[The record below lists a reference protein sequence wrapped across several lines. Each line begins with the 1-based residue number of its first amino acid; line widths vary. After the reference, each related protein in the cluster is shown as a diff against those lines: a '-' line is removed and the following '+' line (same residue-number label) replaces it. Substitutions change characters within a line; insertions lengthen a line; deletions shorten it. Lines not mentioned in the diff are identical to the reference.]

1 MVTASHVEISFKDEY
16 LSRSDM
22 WRLALNELS
31 NKTVYKGQKIVFI
44 GTIKANVTSVYV
56 AGKKIRSAF
65 FSTNTKPV
73 FRSESARFVL
83 FIQMSREM
91 WDFDSEGSGEIMFTK
106 VVNGFL
112 PALFK
117 RWVAL
122 KARHLVSIVLFT
134 RVEYDTGITSELVVG
149 ASDST
154 YHTGV
159 QVDGARKP
167 YKDFYRVVVSEMASG
182 EWTTILNQLK
192 REFRYFRH
200 DISMHR
206 LNTMLKRAKAVPTES
221 GKIEDEIAEEE
232 KVERGMGSVPGTRI
246 EAEPTLAIHGNL
258 LEAIN
263 LASTQYS
270 HDYIDRDLVRTGI
283 SIVVITPG
291 AGLFEVDYDILRI
304 TTETLVSNGIGI
316 DLVCL
321 PKIPLHS
328 VPLFRY
334 RNPQYLNHQDGLR
347 TNDLGSLSNTPQQG
361 GALFG
366 SFSSL
371 HESLSPSKASSNFRN
386 QRTGILTPRKPPDQW
401 SFAIPH
407 WLDVS
412 FWTGASQDL
421 LSRPGAKLQK
431 YQHLQHDIVQNSKDF
446 AVRCKM
452 YELEMSSISNDGMV
466 EISVA
471 PLPHDLRPQHA
482 NQGPQSLLST
492 DLTVIQ
498 GLKRHASLSEPVL
511 GPTRSII
518 DKKSTGVDK
527 EFFEGLDSYDEKAAL
542 LPESEDKIYSKGD
555 SRKHVRIGDESSVRQ
570 ILADDNKVFGT
581 SFKVEKEAHNG
592 LSLAGAALS
601 ARKRQEL
608 RIDEERPSSR
618 KDSMSSALPSVST
631 LSSMRP
637 AKISRKISLGNRGFG
652 IAAPK
657 AAVAELQT
665 ENANAARASNS
676 VIMPTLSSSMMAS
689 RLLSPHQDKTQ
700 ERPTSSQGSLRSS
713 THTNQSSGSDGEN
726 ALPSRPIAIKHPSQ
740 SPDVQ
745 TQYGGRSMLGSLY
758 EGADANGNAGELP
771 TQAKLKSSD
780 SLKASKSKLLSESV
794 TTLPT
799 TLSPTTAL
807 SPWLTVLN
815 PSNPTA
821 GDDIASQYKRWQHVF
836 PRPLRTKAMKWKS
849 LCSPASVP
857 LTTEYFPT
865 RNQLNIEYQQKPY
878 TVSPDAEEELNEE
891 PKTREEFIRELICLR
906 LSHGFQIVVGPAVAE
921 AFGQKS
927 LKIGNPFDRDCV
939 AEDGCSVF
947 LSMGNTIHQLSC
959 VNGTEVEVNMFI
971 RKVAPSNENTL
982 SDVIRKYRPAISTT
996 LDSDYYSRELLL
1008 GMPKDEYNWN
1018 YVDSYIASQNEEMT
1032 ESLRFWR
1039 ARFVLIPVHVQQP
1052 NLNHR
1057 RRGEDNEEETRLE
1070 GIKALTQM
1078 WQRHRYVPP
1087 SERQYHSVASRK
1099 RKDPN
1104 PLDIVY
1110 QTQDPSIVVNAELET
1125 LTLADAGEVPVRRG
1139 QLLSDSEPFR
1149 KANLNIPAL
1158 VEAIQA
1164 PVEKGGVQMQNR
1176 RWHFRLHYNCFIG
1189 SDMTTWLLENFE
1201 DIETREEAEELG
1213 NMLMVKDEERKTRDK
1228 EQTKDNVN
1236 EKEKEKD
1243 TGIFVHVEKRHPF
1256 RDGQYFYQV
1265 VGEFAKPRPETRGG
1279 WAPFASRRRDTSVP
1293 STPMTETIMKDS
1305 PKLERTR
1312 SSSGNDERSSNS
1324 GTTTPTISGT
1334 RKPKVAL
1341 SKVMKYDVD
1350 SRKRSYRPEI
1360 INLHYDRL
1368 HNPDNCYHIR
1378 IDWMNVT
1385 AKLIEDAVQS
1395 WATTADRYGLRLI
1408 EVPIG
1413 ESCTITERHP
1423 FRSPYFIELAASPPA
1438 QQPLTYFD
1446 ATSLAPQVS
1455 TSRHYY
1461 QKAILK
1467 KFHFVLDVEAAHNFP
1482 INVEVTYS
1490 WGRPDYK
1497 HSQYIHRSGVLLIQ
1511 ITDEGKFL
1519 LVANKL
1525 YNNRAA
1531 ASREQEKFVKTDW
1544 IGDRPLRVSTGVNH
1558 PYILITPNASPM
1570 LRPTMSS
1577 PHIRATPD
1585 VLPPIAMTNSK
1596 LATITTPESIK
1607 NELEAFC
1614 HDASLLENFYKEVL
1628 EKATAPAAT
1637 PPTFQRAAAI
1647 QGTLEQMGN
1656 IPALGLPPGV
1666 LSRESSPSPM
1676 RLPNVPPGPR
1686 RHASVVPTSASDA
1699 GSGTSHDSPRG
1710 AMSDG

>member
-1 MVTASHVEISFKDEY
+1 MVTASHVELSFKDEY
-16 LSRSDM
+16 LTRSDM

-44 GTIKANVTSVYV
+44 GTIKAQVTSVYV
-56 AGKKIRSAF
+56 AGKEVRSAF

-134 RVEYDTGITSELVVG
+134 RVEYDTGMTSELVAG

-192 REFRYFRH
+192 REFRNFRH

-206 LNTMLKRAKAVPTES
+206 LNTMLKRSKAVPPES
-221 GKIEDEIAEEE
+221 GKIEDETAEEE

-291 AGLFEVDYDILRI
+291 AGLFEVDYETLRI

-334 RNPQYLNHQDGLR
+334 RNPQYLDHQDGLR
-347 TNDLGSLSNTPQQG
+347 VNDLSSLSNTPQQG

-366 SFSSL
+366 SYSSV
-371 HESLSPSKASSNFRN
+371 HESLSPSKTLGSFKNRRS
-386 QRTGILTPRKPPDQW
+386 GILTPRKPPDQW

-421 LSRPGAKLQK
+421 FQRPSTKHRK
-431 YQHLQHDIVQNSKDF
+431 NQHLQPDIVQKSKDF

-452 YELEMSSISNDGMV
+452 YELEMSSISNDEMV

-471 PLPHDLRPQHA
+471 PLPHELRPQQA
-482 NQGPQSLLST
+482 NQGPQRLLPT

-511 GPTRSII
+511 GPSRSII
-518 DKKSTGVDK
+518 DKKSTGDEK
-527 EFFEGLDSYDEKAAL
+527 FFESLDSYDDKASL
-542 LPESEDKIYSKGD
+542 LPESEDKSHSKTD
-555 SRKHVRIGDESSVRQ
+555 PRKHVRIGDESSVRH
-570 ILADDNKVFGT
+570 ILADDSKVFGT
-581 SFKVEKEAHNG
+581 SFKEEKEAHNG
-592 LSLAGAALS
+592 LSLAGAAVS
-601 ARKRQEL
+601 ARKKQEP

-618 KDSMSSALPSVST
+618 KDSMSSALSNMST
-631 LSSMRP
+631 LLSMRP

-689 RLLSPHQDKTQ
+689 RLLSPPHQDKTR
-700 ERPTSSQGSLRSS
+700 ERPASSQSSLRSS
-713 THTNQSSGSDGEN
+713 SHTNQSSGSEGEKV
-726 ALPSRPIAIKHPSQ
+726 LPSRPITIKHSSQ

-745 TQYGGRSMLGSLY
+745 SQYGGRSMLGSLY
-758 EGADANGNAGELP
+758 EGADANVSAGELS
-771 TQAKLKSSD
+771 TLAKLKSSD

-794 TTLPT
+794 TTLHT

-821 GDDIASQYKRWQHVF
+821 GDNIASQYKRWQHVF
-836 PRPLRTKAMKWKS
+836 PRPLQTKAMKWKS

-865 RNQLNIEYQQKPY
+865 RNQLNLEYLQKPY
-878 TVSPDAEEELNEE
+878 TISLDAEEELNEE
-891 PKTREEFIRELICLR
+891 PKTREEFIRELIGLR
-906 LSHGFQIVVGPAVAE
+906 LCHGFQIVIGPAVAE

-927 LKIGNPFDRDCV
+927 MKIGNPFDRDCV
-939 AEDGCSVF
+939 VEDGCSIF
-947 LSMGNTIHQLSC
+947 LSIGNTIHQLSC
-959 VNGTEVEVNMFI
+959 VNSTEVEVNMFI
-971 RKVAPSNENTL
+971 RKVAPTNGNTL
-982 SDVIRKYRPAISTT
+982 SDVIRKYRPAIRTT
-996 LDSDYYSRELLL
+996 LDTDYDSKELLL
-1008 GMPKDEYNWN
+1008 GIPRDEYNWN
-1018 YVDSYIASQNEEMT
+1018 YVDSYIAGQDEEMT
-1032 ESLRFWR
+1032 EGLRFWR
-1039 ARFVLIPVHVQQP
+1039 ARFVLIPVQQP

-1070 GIKALTQM
+1070 GIRALTQM

-1087 SERQYHSVASRK
+1087 SERQYYNVASRK

-1110 QTQDPSIVVNAELET
+1110 QTQDPSDVINAELET
-1125 LTLADAGEVPVRRG
+1125 LTSTDTGEVPVRRG

-1149 KANLNIPAL
+1149 KASLNIPAL

-1164 PVEKGGVQMQNR
+1164 PVEKGGVRMQNR

-1213 NMLMVKDEERKTRDK
+1213 NMLMAKDDERRARDK
-1228 EQTKDNVN
+1228 EQTKDNVS
-1236 EKEKEKD
+1236 EKDKEKD
-1243 TGIFVHVEKRHPF
+1243 NGVFVHVEKRHPF

-1265 VGEFAKPRPETRGG
+1265 ISEFAKPRPETRGG
-1279 WAPFASRRRDTSVP
+1279 WGPFTSRRRDTSVP

-1305 PKLERTR
+1305 PKPERTR
-1312 SSSGNDERSSNS
+1312 SSSGNDEKSSNS

-1350 SRKRSYRPEI
+1350 LRKRSYRPEL

-1395 WATTADRYGLRLI
+1395 WATTAERFGLRLV

-1413 ESCTITERHP
+1413 EACTIPERYP
-1423 FRSPYFIELAASPPA
+1423 FRSPYMVKLAAPPPS

-1467 KFHFVLDVEAAHNFP
+1467 KFHFVLDVEAAQNFP
-1482 INVEVTYS
+1482 ANVEVTYS

-1497 HSQYIHRSGVLLIQ
+1497 YSQYIHRSGVLLVQ
-1511 ITDEGKFL
+1511 ITDEGSFL
-1519 LVANKL
+1519 LLANKL
-1525 YNNRAA
+1525 YNNRIAI
-1531 ASREQEKFVKTDW
+1531 SREQEKFVKTDW
-1544 IGDRPLRVSTGVNH
+1544 IVDRPLRASTGVNH
-1558 PYILITPNASPM
+1558 PHSLITPNASPM

-1577 PHIRATPD
+1577 PLIRATPD
-1585 VLPPIAMTNSK
+1585 VLPSGTIANSK
-1596 LATITTPESIK
+1596 LANITTPESIK
-1607 NELEAFC
+1607 WELEDFC
-1614 HDASLLENFYKEVL
+1614 NDASLLEDFYKEVL
-1628 EKATAPAAT
+1628 EKATLLAAT
-1637 PPTFQRAAAI
+1637 PPTFLRAVTN
-1647 QGTLEQMGN
+1647 QGALEQMGN

-1676 RLPNVPPGPR
+1676 RLATMPSGPR
-1686 RHASVVPTSASDA
+1686 RHVSAAPMSDT

-1710 AMSDG
+1710 TMSDG

>member
-1 MVTASHVEISFKDEY
+1 MVTASHVELSFKDEY
-16 LSRSDM
+16 LTRSDM
-22 WRLALNELS
+22 WRLAMNEMS
-31 NKTVYKGQKIVFI
+31 NKTVYRGQKIVFI
-44 GTIKANVTSVYV
+44 GTIKAQVTSVYV
-56 AGKKIRSAF
+56 AGKKVRSAF

-117 RWVAL
+117 RWAAL

-134 RVEYDTGITSELVVG
+134 RVEYDTGMTSELVTG
-149 ASDST
+149 ACDST
-154 YHTGV
+154 YHTGI
-159 QVDGARKP
+159 QTDGPRKP

-182 EWTTILNQLK
+182 EWTTILYQLK

-206 LNTMLKRAKAVPTES
+206 LNTVLKRVNTVPPEI
-221 GKIEDEIAEEE
+221 GKPEDEEPEDE
-232 KVERGMGSVPGTRI
+232 KVEKGMGSVPGTRI

-270 HDYIDRDLVRTGI
+270 HDYIDRDLIRTGI

-291 AGLFEVDYDILRI
+291 AGLFEVDYETLRI

-334 RNPQYLNHQDGLR
+334 RNPQYLEHQDGLR
-347 TNDLGSLSNTPQQG
+347 VKDLGSLSNTPQQG

-366 SFSSL
+366 SYSSF
-371 HESLSPSKASSNFRN
+371 HESLSPSKASGNFRN
-386 QRTGILTPRKPPDQW
+386 QRTGILTPKKPPNQW

-412 FWTGASQDL
+412 FWTGASQDHF
-421 LSRPGAKLQK
+421 SQPGAKLKSNQSLQADVVQK
-431 YQHLQHDIVQNSKDF
+431 PKDF

-452 YELEMSSISNDGMV
+452 YELEMSSISNDAMV

-471 PLPHDLRPQHA
+471 PLPHDLRPQQP
-482 NQGPQSLLST
+482 NQGPQRLLST
-492 DLTVIQ
+492 DLTVIP
-498 GLKRHASLSEPVL
+498 GSKRHSGLSEPVL
-511 GPTRSII
+511 GPTRSVI
-518 DKKSTGVDK
+518 DKKSTRVDK
-527 EFFEGLDSYDEKAAL
+527 EFFEALDLYDEKAAL
-542 LPESEDKIYSKGD
+542 LTEGEDKSQSKGD
-555 SRKHVRIGDESSVRQ
+555 SRKHGRIGDENYVRH
-570 ILADDNKVFGT
+570 ILADDNKSFRT
-581 SFKVEKEAHNG
+581 SFKEEKEVHNG
-592 LSLAGAALS
+592 LSLAGAAIS
-601 ARKRQEL
+601 ARKMLEP
-608 RIDEERPSSR
+608 RIDEERPISQKGSV
-618 KDSMSSALPSVST
+618 SSALSSAST
-631 LSSMRP
+631 LVSMRP
-637 AKISRKISLGNRGFG
+637 AKISRQISLGNRGFG

-676 VIMPTLSSSMMAS
+676 AIMPTLSSSMMAS
-689 RLLSPHQDKTQ
+689 RLLSPPHQDKTP
-700 ERPTSSQGSLRSS
+700 ERPTSSRSSLRTSNNTSQGS
-713 THTNQSSGSDGEN
+713 GSEGEK
-726 ALPSRPIAIKHPSQ
+726 ALPSRPIAIKNPSMSLEVQ
-740 SPDVQ
+740 SQ
-745 TQYGGRSMLGSLY
+745 FGGRSMLGSHY
-758 EGADANGNAGELP
+758 ESTGVNGNAGELP
-771 TQAKLKSSD
+771 TLAKLKSSD
-780 SLKASKSKLLSESV
+780 SLKASKSKLISESV

-799 TLSPTTAL
+799 TLSPTTTL

-821 GDDIASQYKRWQHVF
+821 GYNIASQYKRWQHVS
-836 PRPLRTKAMKWKS
+836 PRPLLTKAMKWKS

-865 RNQLNIEYQQKPY
+865 KQQLNTEYEQKPY
-878 TVSPDAEEELNEE
+878 TISPDIEEELNEE
-891 PKTREEFIRELICLR
+891 PKTREDFMRELISLR

-927 LKIGNPFDRDCV
+927 SKIGNPFDRDCV
-939 AEDGCSVF
+939 TEDGCSVF
-947 LSMGNTIHQLSC
+947 LSLGNTIHQLSC
-959 VNGTEVEVNMFI
+959 VNGTEVEVNVFI
-971 RKVAPSNENTL
+971 RKVAPTSDYSF

-996 LDSDYYSRELLL
+996 LDSDYDSRELLL

-1018 YVDSYIASQNEEMT
+1018 YVDSYIAGQNEEMT
-1032 ESLRFWR
+1032 EGLRFWR
-1039 ARFVLIPVHVQQP
+1039 ARFVLIPVQQP
-1052 NLNHR
+1052 SVNHR

-1078 WQRHRYVPP
+1078 WQRHRHLPP
-1087 SERQYHSVASRK
+1087 SERQYHSLASRK

-1104 PLDIVY
+1104 PLNIIY
-1110 QTQDPSIVVNAELET
+1110 QTQDPSVVVNAELET
-1125 LTLADAGEVPVRRG
+1125 LTSADAGEMPVQRS
-1139 QLLSDSEPFR
+1139 QLLSDTEPFR

-1158 VEAIQA
+1158 LEAIQA
-1164 PVEKGGVQMQNR
+1164 PVEKGGVRMQNR

-1189 SDMTTWLLENFE
+1189 SDMTTWLFENFE

-1213 NMLMVKDEERKTRDK
+1213 NMLMAKDEERKARDK
-1228 EQTKDNVN
+1228 EQSKDTMN

-1256 RDGQYFYQV
+1256 RDGNYFYQV

-1279 WAPFASRRRDTSVP
+1279 WPFASRRRDTSVP
-1293 STPMTETIMKDS
+1293 STPMTETIVKDS
-1305 PKLERTR
+1305 PKPERTR
-1312 SSSGNDERSSNS
+1312 SSSGNDESNS
-1324 GTTTPTISGT
+1324 GTTTPTVSGT
-1334 RKPKVAL
+1334 RMPKVAL

-1350 SRKRSYRPEI
+1350 PRKRSYRPEL

-1385 AKLIEDAVQS
+1385 AKLIEDAVQA
-1395 WATTADRYGLRLI
+1395 WATAAERYGLRLI

-1413 ESCTITERHP
+1413 EACTITESHP
-1423 FRSPYFIELAASPPA
+1423 FRSPYFVKLAAPPPT

-1455 TSRHYY
+1455 TSCHYY

-1467 KFHFVLDVEAAHNFP
+1467 KLHFVLDIEAAQNFP
-1482 INVEVTYS
+1482 ANVEVTYS

-1497 HSQYIHRSGVLLIQ
+1497 YSQYIHRSGVLLVQ
-1511 ITDEGKFL
+1511 ITDEGNFL
-1519 LVANKL
+1519 LLANKL

-1531 ASREQEKFVKTDW
+1531 ALREQEKFVKSDL
-1544 IGDRPLRVSTGVNH
+1544 IVDRPLRISTGVNQ
-1558 PYILITPNASPM
+1558 PQSLITPNSSPM
-1570 LRPTMSS
+1570 LRPTVTS
-1577 PHIRATPD
+1577 PLMRATPD
-1585 VLPPIAMTNSK
+1585 VLPSIAMINSK
-1596 LATITTPESIK
+1596 LATIITPESIK
-1607 NELEAFC
+1607 DELEAFC
-1614 HDASLLENFYKEVL
+1614 HNPSMLEDFYKEVL
-1628 EKATAPAAT
+1628 EKATPPAAT
-1637 PPTFQRAAAI
+1637 PPTFLRAVGN
-1647 QGTLEQMGN
+1647 QGGLEQMGN

-1666 LSRESSPSPM
+1666 LSRETSPSPM
-1676 RLPNVPPGPR
+1676 RLANVMPSGPR
-1686 RHASVVPTSASDA
+1686 RHASMAPMSDA

-1710 AMSDG
+1710 VMSDG

>member
-1 MVTASHVEISFKDEY
+1 MVTASHVELSFKDEY
-16 LSRSDM
+16 LTRSDM

-44 GTIKANVTSVYV
+44 GTIKAQVTSVYV
-56 AGKKIRSAF
+56 AGQKVRSAF

-134 RVEYDTGITSELVVG
+134 KVEYDTGITSELVAG

-167 YKDFYRVVVSEMASG
+167 YKDFYRVVISEMASG

-206 LNTMLKRAKAVPTES
+206 LNTMLKRSTAVPPES
-221 GKIEDEIAEEE
+221 GEIEDETAGEE

-291 AGLFEVDYDILRI
+291 AGLFEVDYETLRV
-304 TTETLVSNGIGI
+304 TTEALVSNGIGI

-347 TNDLGSLSNTPQQG
+347 VNDLSSLSNTPQQG

-366 SFSSL
+366 SYSSL
-371 HESLSPSKASSNFRN
+371 HESLSPSKILGSFKNRRS
-386 QRTGILTPRKPPDQW
+386 GILTPRKPPDQW

-421 LSRPGAKLQK
+421 FQRPSTKHRK
-431 YQHLQHDIVQNSKDF
+431 NQHLQPDIVKKSKDF

-471 PLPHDLRPQHA
+471 PLPHELRPQQA
-482 NQGPQSLLST
+482 NQGPQGLLST

-511 GPTRSII
+511 GPTRSMI
-518 DKKSTGVDK
+518 DKKSTGDEK
-527 EFFEGLDSYDEKAAL
+527 EFFEGLDSYDDKAAL
-542 LPESEDKIYSKGD
+542 LPESEDKSHSKGD
-555 SRKHVRIGDESSVRQ
+555 PRKHVRIGDESSVRQ
-570 ILADDNKVFGT
+570 ILADDSKVFGT
-581 SFKVEKEAHNG
+581 SFKEEKEAHNG
-592 LSLAGAALS
+592 LSLAGAAVS
-601 ARKRQEL
+601 ARKKQEP

-618 KDSMSSALPSVST
+618 KDNMSSALSNVST
-631 LSSMRP
+631 LSPMRP

-689 RLLSPHQDKTQ
+689 RLLSPPHQDKTQ
-700 ERPTSSQGSLRSS
+700 ERPASSQSSLPSS
-713 THTNQSSGSDGEN
+713 SHTNQSSGSEGEKV
-726 ALPSRPIAIKHPSQ
+726 LPSRPIAIKHSSQ

-745 TQYGGRSMLGSLY
+745 SQYGGRSMLGSVY
-758 EGADANGNAGELP
+758 EGADANGNAGELS
-771 TQAKLKSSD
+771 TLAKLKSSD

-794 TTLPT
+794 TTLHT

-821 GDDIASQYKRWQHVF
+821 GDNIASQYKRWQHVF
-836 PRPLRTKAMKWKS
+836 PRPLQTNAMKWKS

-865 RNQLNIEYQQKPY
+865 RNQLNLEYQQKPY
-878 TVSPDAEEELNEE
+878 TISLDTEEELNEE
-891 PKTREEFIRELICLR
+891 PKTREEFIRELISLR
-906 LSHGFQIVVGPAVAE
+906 LCHGFQIVIGPAVAE

-927 LKIGNPFDRDCV
+927 MKIGNPFDRDCV
-939 AEDGCSVF
+939 VEDGCCVF

-971 RKVAPSNENTL
+971 RKVAPTNEITL
-982 SDVIRKYRPAISTT
+982 SDIIRKYRPAIRTT
-996 LDSDYYSRELLL
+996 VDTDYDSKELLL
-1008 GMPKDEYNWN
+1008 GIPKDEYNWN
-1018 YVDSYIASQNEEMT
+1018 YVDSYIAGQDGEMT
-1032 ESLRFWR
+1032 EGLRFWC
-1039 ARFVLIPVHVQQP
+1039 ARFVLIPVQQP

-1070 GIKALTQM
+1070 GIRALTQM

-1087 SERQYHSVASRK
+1087 SERQYHNITSRK

-1110 QTQDPSIVVNAELET
+1110 QTQNPSVIVNAELET
-1125 LTLADAGEVPVRRG
+1125 LASTDTGEVPVRRG

-1164 PVEKGGVQMQNR
+1164 PVEKGGVRMQNR

-1213 NMLMVKDEERKTRDK
+1213 NMLMAKDDERRARDK
-1228 EQTKDNVN
+1228 EQTKDNVS
-1236 EKEKEKD
+1236 EKDKEKD
-1243 TGIFVHVEKRHPF
+1243 NGIFVHVEKRHPF

-1265 VGEFAKPRPETRGG
+1265 IGDFAKPRPETRGG
-1279 WAPFASRRRDTSVP
+1279 WGPFASRRRDTSVP
-1293 STPMTETIMKDS
+1293 STPMTETVMKDS
-1305 PKLERTR
+1305 PKPERTR
-1312 SSSGNDERSSNS
+1312 SSSGNDEKSSNS

-1334 RKPKVAL
+1334 RKPKVVL

-1350 SRKRSYRPEI
+1350 LRKRSYRPEL

-1395 WATTADRYGLRLI
+1395 WATTAERFGLRLI

-1413 ESCTITERHP
+1413 EACTIPERYP
-1423 FRSPYFIELAASPPA
+1423 FRNPYIVTLAASPPS

-1446 ATSLAPQVS
+1446 ATSLTPQVS

-1467 KFHFVLDVEAAHNFP
+1467 KFHFVLDVEAAQNFP
-1482 INVEVTYS
+1482 VNVEVTYS

-1497 HSQYIHRSGVLLIQ
+1497 YSQYIHRSGVLLVQ
-1511 ITDEGKFL
+1511 ITDEGSFL
-1519 LVANKL
+1519 LMANKL
-1525 YNNRAA
+1525 YNNHTAV
-1531 ASREQEKFVKTDW
+1531 SRELERFVKTDW
-1544 IGDRPLRVSTGVNH
+1544 IVDRPLRVSTGVNH
-1558 PYILITPNASPM
+1558 PHSLITPNASPM

-1577 PHIRATPD
+1577 PIIRATPD
-1585 VLPPIAMTNSK
+1585 VLPSGAIANSK
-1596 LATITTPESIK
+1596 LANVTTPESIK
-1607 NELEAFC
+1607 GELEAFC
-1614 HDASLLENFYKEVL
+1614 SDASLLEDFYKEVL
-1628 EKATAPAAT
+1628 EKATLPAAT
-1637 PPTFQRAAAI
+1637 PPTFLRAVAN
-1647 QGTLEQMGN
+1647 QGALEQMGN

-1676 RLPNVPPGPR
+1676 RLATVPSGPR
-1686 RHASVVPTSASDA
+1686 KHASVAPMSDA
-1699 GSGTSHDSPRG
+1699 DSGTSHDSPKG

>member
-1 MVTASHVEISFKDEY
+1 MVTASHVELSFKDEY
-16 LSRSDM
+16 LARSDM
-22 WRLALNELS
+22 WRLTMAELS

-44 GTIKANVTSVYV
+44 GTIKAQVTSVYV
-56 AGKKIRSAF
+56 AGKKVRSAF

-117 RWVAL
+117 RWVTL

-134 RVEYDTGITSELVVG
+134 RVEYDTGMASELVFG

-154 YHTGV
+154 YHTGI
-159 QVDGARKP
+159 QVNGARKP
-167 YKDFYRVVVSEMASG
+167 FKDFYRVVVSEMASG
-182 EWTTILNQLK
+182 EWTTILYQLK

-206 LNTMLKRAKAVPTES
+206 LNTMLKRPKAVPTES
-221 GKIEDEIAEEE
+221 GKTEGEEPGDE

-291 AGLFEVDYDILRI
+291 AGLFEVDYEMLRI

-347 TNDLGSLSNTPQQG
+347 VTDLGSLSNTPQQG

-371 HESLSPSKASSNFRN
+371 HGSLSPSKASGNFKN
-386 QRTGILTPRKPPDQW
+386 QRMGILTPKKPPDQW

-431 YQHLQHDIVQNSKDF
+431 NQYLRHDVVQKSKDF

-471 PLPHDLRPQHA
+471 PLPHDLRPQQA
-482 NQGPQSLLST
+482 NEGPQRLLST

-498 GLKRHASLSEPVL
+498 GSKRHVSLSEPVL
-511 GPTRSII
+511 GPARPII
-518 DKKSTGVDK
+518 DKKSSRADK
-527 EFFEGLDSYDEKAAL
+527 EFFEGLDSYDDKAAL
-542 LPESEDKIYSKGD
+542 LTESEDKIHSKGD
-555 SRKHVRIGDESSVRQ
+555 SRKHVRIGDENSVRQ
-570 ILADDNKVFGT
+570 ILADDNKVFAT
-581 SFKVEKEAHNG
+581 SFKEEKEAHNG
-592 LSLAGAALS
+592 LSLAEAAIS
-601 ARKRQEL
+601 ARKKQEP
-608 RIDEERPSSR
+608 RIDAERPGSR
-618 KDSMSSALPSVST
+618 KGSMSSALSNVST
-631 LSSMRP
+631 LSPMRP
-637 AKISRKISLGNRGFG
+637 AKISRQISLGNRGFG

-676 VIMPTLSSSMMAS
+676 VTMPTLSSSMMAS
-689 RLLSPHQDKTQ
+689 RLLSSPHQDKAL
-700 ERPTSSQGSLRSS
+700 EWPTSSQSSLRSS
-713 THTNQSSGSDGEN
+713 SNTNQSSGSEGEK
-726 ALPSRPIAIKHPSQ
+726 ALPSRPIAIKNPSQ
-740 SPDVQ
+740 PPEVQSP
-745 TQYGGRSMLGSLY
+745 YMARSMLGSLY
-758 EGADANGNAGELP
+758 EGAEANGNAGELP
-771 TQAKLKSSD
+771 TLAKLKSSD
-780 SLKASKSKLLSESV
+780 SLKASKSKLLLESV
-794 TTLPT
+794 TALPR

-815 PSNPTA
+815 PSNPTV
-821 GDDIASQYKRWQHVF
+821 GDNMASEYKRWQHIF
-836 PRPLRTKAMKWKS
+836 PRPLVTKAMKWKS

-865 RNQLNIEYQQKPY
+865 RNQLNVEYQQKPY

-891 PKTREEFIRELICLR
+891 PKTREEFIRELISLR
-906 LSHGFQIVVGPAVAE
+906 LSHGFQLVVGPAVAE

-927 LKIGNPFDRDCV
+927 LKIGNPFDGDCV

-959 VNGTEVEVNMFI
+959 VNSTEVEVNMFI
-971 RKVAPSNENTL
+971 RKVTSSIDNNL
-982 SDVIRKYRPAISTT
+982 NDVIRKYRPAISTT
-996 LDSDYYSRELLL
+996 LDNDYNSRELLL

-1018 YVDSYIASQNEEMT
+1018 YVDSYIAGQDEEMT
-1032 ESLRFWR
+1032 EGLRFWR
-1039 ARFVLIPVHVQQP
+1039 ARFVLIPVQQP

-1070 GIKALTQM
+1070 GIRALTQM
-1078 WQRHRYVPP
+1078 WQRHRNVPP
-1087 SERQYHSVASRK
+1087 SERQYHSLTSRR

-1110 QTQDPSIVVNAELET
+1110 QTQDPSVVVNAELET
-1125 LTLADAGEVPVRRG
+1125 LTSADSGEVHVRRG

-1158 VEAIQA
+1158 IEAIQA

-1213 NMLMVKDEERKTRDK
+1213 NMLMAKDEERKARDK
-1228 EQTKDNVN
+1228 EQTKDSIN

-1279 WAPFASRRRDTSVP
+1279 WPFTSRRRDTSVP

-1305 PKLERTR
+1305 PKPERTR
-1312 SSSGNDERSSNS
+1312 SSSGNDESNS

-1350 SRKRSYRPEI
+1350 PRKRSYRPEL

-1385 AKLIEDAVQS
+1385 AKLIEDAIQS
-1395 WATTADRYGLRLI
+1395 WANTAERYGLRLI
-1408 EVPIG
+1408 EVPIA
-1413 ESCTITERHP
+1413 EACTITERHP
-1423 FRSPYFIELAASPPA
+1423 FRSPYFVKLAASPPA

-1461 QKAILK
+1461 QKAILRK
-1467 KFHFVLDVEAAHNFP
+1467 LHFVLDVEAAQNFP
-1482 INVEVTYS
+1482 ANVEVTYS

-1497 HSQYIHRSGVLLIQ
+1497 YSQYIHRSGVLLVQ
-1511 ITDEGKFL
+1511 ITDDGNFL
-1519 LVANKL
+1519 LLANKL

-1544 IGDRPLRVSTGVNH
+1544 IVDRPLRVSTGVNH
-1558 PYILITPNASPM
+1558 PYSLITPIASPM
-1570 LRPTMSS
+1570 LRPTIRS
-1577 PHIRATPD
+1577 PSIRATPD
-1585 VLPPIAMTNSK
+1585 VLPSIALANSK
-1596 LATITTPESIK
+1596 LASIITPESIK
-1607 NELEAFC
+1607 DELEAFC
-1614 HDASLLENFYKEVL
+1614 HNASLLEEFYEEVL
-1628 EKATAPAAT
+1628 EKATPPAAT
-1637 PPTFQRAAAI
+1637 PPTFQRAVGN
-1647 QGTLEQMGN
+1647 QGALEQMQN

-1666 LSRESSPSPM
+1666 LSTRETSPSPM
-1676 RLPNVPPGPR
+1676 RLTNVPPGPR
-1686 RHASVVPTSASDA
+1686 RHASVAPTSDASSA
-1699 GSGTSHDSPRG
+1699 TSHDSPRG
-1710 AMSDG
+1710 TMSDG

>member
-1 MVTASHVEISFKDEY
+1 MVTASHVELSFKDEY
-16 LSRSDM
+16 LARSDM
-22 WRLALNELS
+22 WRLTMNELS
-31 NKTVYKGQKIVFI
+31 DKTVYRGQKVVFI
-44 GTIKANVTSVYV
+44 GTIKAQVTAVYV

-65 FSTNTKPV
+65 FSTNTKPI

-134 RVEYDTGITSELVVG
+134 RVEYDTGMTSELVTG

-159 QVDGARKP
+159 QPDGPRKP

-182 EWTTILNQLK
+182 EWTTILYQLK
-192 REFRYFRH
+192 REFRHFRH

-206 LNTMLKRAKAVPTES
+206 LNTMLKRSKIVPTETVQTE
-221 GKIEDEIAEEE
+221 GEEPGDE
-232 KVERGMGSVPGTRI
+232 KVEKGMGSVPGTRI

-258 LEAIN
+258 LEAII

-270 HDYIDRDLVRTGI
+270 RDYIDRDLVRTGI

-291 AGLFEVDYDILRI
+291 AGLFEVDYDTLRI

-334 RNPQYLNHQDGLR
+334 RNPQYLDHQDGLR
-347 TNDLGSLSNTPQQG
+347 VKDLGSLSNTPHQG
-361 GALFG
+361 GVLFG
-366 SFSSL
+366 SYSSL
-371 HESLSPSKASSNFRN
+371 HESLSPSKASGNFKNR
-386 QRTGILTPRKPPDQW
+386 RSGILTPKKPPDQW

-421 LSRPGAKLQK
+421 LSQPGGKFKSNQSLW
-431 YQHLQHDIVQNSKDF
+431 HDVVRKPKDF

-471 PLPHDLRPQHA
+471 PLPHDLQPQQP
-482 NQGPQSLLST
+482 NQGPQRLLPA
-492 DLTVIQ
+492 DLTVIPRS
-498 GLKRHASLSEPVL
+498 KKHASLSEPVL
-511 GPTRSII
+511 GPARSVI
-518 DKKSTGVDK
+518 DKKSTRVDK
-527 EFFEGLDSYDEKAAL
+527 VFFEGLDSYDGKAAL
-542 LPESEDKIYSKGD
+542 TEAEDKSHSKGD
-555 SRKHVRIGDESSVRQ
+555 SRKHVRIGDENSVRQ
-570 ILADDNKVFGT
+570 VLAEDIKIFGT
-581 SFKVEKEAHNG
+581 SIVEEKEAHNG
-592 LSLAGAALS
+592 LSLAGAAIS
-601 ARKRQEL
+601 ARKKQEP
-608 RIDEERPSSR
+608 RIHEEPPVSR
-618 KDSMSSALPSVST
+618 KGSMSSALSSVST

-637 AKISRKISLGNRGFG
+637 AKISRQISLGNRGFG

-676 VIMPTLSSSMMAS
+676 VIIPTLSSSMMAS
-689 RLLSPHQDKTQ
+689 RLLSPLHQDKAL
-700 ERPTSSQGSLRSS
+700 ERPTSSQSSLRSS
-713 THTNQSSGSDGEN
+713 SNTHQSSGSEGEK
-726 ALPSRPIAIKHPSQ
+726 ALPSRPIAIKNPNM
-740 SPDVQ
+740 SPEVQ
-745 TQYGGRSMLGSLY
+745 GQVGGRSMLGSLY
-758 EGADANGNAGELP
+758 AGTDANGNAIELP
-771 TQAKLKSSD
+771 TLAKLKSSD

-794 TTLPT
+794 TTLLT

-807 SPWLTVLN
+807 SPWLTILN

-821 GDDIASQYKRWQHVF
+821 GDNIASQYKRWQHVF
-836 PRPLRTKAMKWKS
+836 PRPLLTKAMKWKS

-865 RNQLNIEYQQKPY
+865 RQQLNLEYQQKPY

-891 PKTREEFIRELICLR
+891 PKTREEFIRELISLR
-906 LSHGFQIVVGPAVAE
+906 LSHVFQIVVGTAVAE

-927 LKIGNPFDRDCV
+927 MKIGNPFDRDCV
-939 AEDGCSVF
+939 TEDGCSVF

-959 VNGTEVEVNMFI
+959 VNSNEVEVNMFI
-971 RKVAPSNENTL
+971 RKVAPTSDNTL

-996 LDSDYYSRELLL
+996 LDSDYDSRELLL
-1008 GMPKDEYNWN
+1008 GIPKGEYNWN
-1018 YVDSYIASQNEEMT
+1018 YVDSYIAGQDEKMT
-1032 ESLRFWR
+1032 EGLRFWR
-1039 ARFVLIPVHVQQP
+1039 ARFVLIPVQQP
-1052 NLNHR
+1052 NVNHR

-1078 WQRHRYVPP
+1078 WQRHRHVPP
-1087 SERQYHSVASRK
+1087 SERQYHNLTSRK

-1104 PLDIVY
+1104 PLNIIY
-1110 QTQDPSIVVNAELET
+1110 QTQDPSVVVNAELET
-1125 LTLADAGEVPVRRG
+1125 LTSADAGEVPVQRS

-1158 VEAIQA
+1158 LEAIQA

-1189 SDMTTWLLENFE
+1189 SDMTTWLFENFE
-1201 DIETREEAEELG
+1201 DIESREEAEQFG
-1213 NMLMVKDEERKTRDK
+1213 NMLMARDDERKARDK
-1228 EQTKDNVN
+1228 DQNKENTN
-1236 EKEKEKD
+1236 EKEKERD

-1256 RDGQYFYQV
+1256 RDGNFFYQV

-1279 WAPFASRRRDTSVP
+1279 WPFPSRRRDTSVP
-1293 STPMTETIMKDS
+1293 STPMTETLLKDS
-1305 PKLERTR
+1305 PKPERAR
-1312 SSSGNDERSSNS
+1312 SSSGNEESNS

-1350 SRKRSYRPEI
+1350 PRKRSYRPEL

-1385 AKLIEDAVQS
+1385 AKLIEDAVQA
-1395 WATTADRYGLRLI
+1395 WATTAERYGLRLI
-1408 EVPIG
+1408 EAPIG
-1413 ESCTITERHP
+1413 EACTITESHP
-1423 FRSPYFIELAASPPA
+1423 FRSPFFVKLAAPPPA

-1455 TSRHYY
+1455 TSRYYY
-1461 QKAILK
+1461 QKAILRK
-1467 KFHFVLDVEAAHNFP
+1467 LHFVLDVEAAQNFP
-1482 INVEVTYS
+1482 ANVEVTYS

-1497 HSQYIHRSGVLLIQ
+1497 YSQYIHRSGVLLVQ
-1511 ITDEGKFL
+1511 ITEDGNFL
-1519 LVANKL
+1519 LLANKL

-1531 ASREQEKFVKTDW
+1531 ASREQEKFVKSDW
-1544 IGDRPLRVSTGVNH
+1544 IVDRPLRVSTGVNQ
-1558 PYILITPNASPM
+1558 PYNLTTPNASPM
-1570 LRPTMSS
+1570 LRPTISS
-1577 PHIRATPD
+1577 PLIRATPD
-1585 VLPPIAMTNSK
+1585 VLPSIALANSR

-1607 NELEAFC
+1607 DELEAFC
-1614 HDASLLENFYKEVL
+1614 HNPSLLEDFYKELL
-1628 EKATAPAAT
+1628 EKATPPAAT
-1637 PPTFQRAAAI
+1637 PPVFQRVVGN
-1647 QGTLEQMGN
+1647 QSGLEQIGN

-1666 LSRESSPSPM
+1666 LSRETSPSPM
-1676 RLPNVPPGPR
+1676 RLVNVPTPGGLR
-1686 RHASVVPTSASDA
+1686 RHASVAPSVSDA
-1699 GSGTSHDSPRG
+1699 ESGTSHDSPRG
-1710 AMSDG
+1710 SMSDA

>member
-1 MVTASHVEISFKDEY
+1 MVTASHVELSFKDEY
-16 LSRSDM
+16 LARSDM
-22 WRLALNELS
+22 WRLAMDELS
-31 NKTVYKGQKIVFI
+31 NKTVYKGQKILFI
-44 GTIKANVTSVYV
+44 GTIKAQVTSVFV
-56 AGKKIRSAF
+56 AGKKVRSAF
-65 FSTNTKPV
+65 FCTNTKPV

-134 RVEYDTGITSELVVG
+134 RVEYDTGMTSELVAG
-149 ASDST
+149 APDST

-159 QVDGARKP
+159 QINGARKP

-182 EWTTILNQLK
+182 EWTTILYQLK
-192 REFRYFRH
+192 REFRSFRH

-206 LNTMLKRAKAVPTES
+206 LNTMLKRSKAVPTES
-221 GKIEDEIAEEE
+221 SKTEGEEPDDE

-291 AGLFEVDYDILRI
+291 AGLFEVEYETLRI

-321 PKIPLHS
+321 PKKPLHS

-347 TNDLGSLSNTPQQG
+347 VNDLGSLSNTPQQG
-361 GALFG
+361 GVLFG

-371 HESLSPSKASSNFRN
+371 HQSLSPSKASGNFRN
-386 QRTGILTPRKPPDQW
+386 QRTGIPTPKKPPDQW

-431 YQHLQHDIVQNSKDF
+431 NQHLQHDIVQKSKDF

-471 PLPHDLRPQHA
+471 PLPHDLRPQQA
-482 NQGPQSLLST
+482 NQGPQRLLST
-492 DLTVIQ
+492 DLAVIQ

-527 EFFEGLDSYDEKAAL
+527 EFFEGLDLYDDKAAL
-542 LPESEDKIYSKGD
+542 LPESEDKTYSKGD
-555 SRKHVRIGDESSVRQ
+555 FRKHVRIGDESSVRQ
-570 ILADDNKVFGT
+570 VLADDNKVFGT
-581 SFKVEKEAHNG
+581 AFKEEKEAHNG
-592 LSLAGAALS
+592 FSLAGAAVS
-601 ARKRQEL
+601 ARKKQEP
-608 RIDEERPSSR
+608 RIDEKRPSSR
-618 KDSMSSALPSVST
+618 KDSMSSALSTVST

-637 AKISRKISLGNRGFG
+637 AKIPRKISLGNRGFG

-676 VIMPTLSSSMMAS
+676 VIMPNLSSSMMAS
-689 RLLSPHQDKTQ
+689 RLLSPPHQDKTV
-700 ERPTSSQGSLRSS
+700 ERPTSSQSSLRSS
-713 THTNQSSGSDGEN
+713 SNTNQSSGSDGDK
-726 ALPSRPIAIKHPSQ
+726 ALPSRPIAIKTPSQ

-745 TQYGGRSMLGSLY
+745 NQYPARSMLGSLY
-758 EGADANGNAGELP
+758 EGADVNGNAGELP
-771 TQAKLKSSD
+771 TMAKLKSSD
-780 SLKASKSKLLSESV
+780 SLKTSKSRLLSESV

-807 SPWLTVLN
+807 SPWLTALN
-815 PSNPTA
+815 PSNPTV
-821 GDDIASQYKRWQHVF
+821 GDNIASQYKRWQHIF
-836 PRPLRTKAMKWKS
+836 PRHLLTKAMKWKS

-865 RNQLNIEYQQKPY
+865 RNQLNVEYQQKPY
-878 TVSPDAEEELNEE
+878 TVSPDVEEELNEE
-891 PKTREEFIRELICLR
+891 PKTREKFIRELISLR

-921 AFGQKS
+921 AFGQRS
-927 LKIGNPFDRDCV
+927 MKIGNPFDRDCLT
-939 AEDGCSVF
+939 EDGCSIF

-959 VNGTEVEVNMFI
+959 VNGTEVEVNMFV
-971 RKVAPSNENTL
+971 RKVALSNDNNL
-982 SDVIRKYRPAISTT
+982 SDIIRKYRPAISTT
-996 LDSDYYSRELLL
+996 LDNDYHSRELLL
-1008 GMPKDEYNWN
+1008 GMPQDEDNWN
-1018 YVDSYIASQNEEMT
+1018 YVDSYIAGQDEEMT
-1032 ESLRFWR
+1032 EGLHFWR
-1039 ARFVLIPVHVQQP
+1039 ARFVLIPVQQP

-1070 GIKALTQM
+1070 GIRALTQM
-1078 WQRHRYVPP
+1078 WQRHRYVAS
-1087 SERQYHSVASRK
+1087 SEHQYHSLASRK

-1110 QTQDPSIVVNAELET
+1110 QTQNPSVVVNAELET
-1125 LTLADAGEVPVRRG
+1125 LTSADAGEVNVRRG

-1149 KANLNIPAL
+1149 KTNLNIPAL

-1164 PVEKGGVQMQNR
+1164 PVEKGGVRMQNR

-1189 SDMTTWLLENFE
+1189 SDMTTWLLENVE
-1201 DIETREEAEELG
+1201 DIETREEAEDLG
-1213 NMLMVKDEERKTRDK
+1213 NMLMAKDEERKAKDK
-1228 EQTKDNVN
+1228 EQNKDSVN
-1236 EKEKEKD
+1236 EKEKD

-1265 VGEFAKPRPETRGG
+1265 IGEFAKPRPETRGG
-1279 WAPFASRRRDTSVP
+1279 WGPFTSRRRDTSVP
-1293 STPMTETIMKDS
+1293 STPMTETIMRDS
-1305 PKLERTR
+1305 PKPERTR

-1350 SRKRSYRPEI
+1350 PRKRSYRPEL

-1395 WATTADRYGLRLI
+1395 WATTAERYGLRLI

-1413 ESCTITERHP
+1413 EACTITERHP
-1423 FRSPYFIELAASPPA
+1423 FRSPYFVELAASPPA

-1467 KFHFVLDVEAAHNFP
+1467 KFHFILDVEAAQNFP
-1482 INVEVTYS
+1482 ANVEVTYS
-1490 WGRPDYK
+1490 WGRPDYRY
-1497 HSQYIHRSGVLLIQ
+1497 SQYIHRSGVLLAQ
-1511 ITDEGKFL
+1511 ITDEGNFL
-1519 LVANKL
+1519 LLANKL

-1544 IGDRPLRVSTGVNH
+1544 IVDRPLRVSTGVNH
-1558 PYILITPNASPM
+1558 PYSLITPNASPM
-1570 LRPTMSS
+1570 LRPAISS
-1577 PHIRATPD
+1577 PLIRATPD
-1585 VLPPIAMTNSK
+1585 VLPSIAIANSK
-1596 LATITTPESIK
+1596 LANITTPESIK
-1607 NELEAFC
+1607 AELEAFC
-1614 HDASLLENFYKEVL
+1614 HNASLLEEFYKEVL
-1628 EKATAPAAT
+1628 EKATPPAAT
-1637 PPTFQRAAAI
+1637 PPTFQQAVAI
-1647 QGTLEQMGN
+1647 QGALEQMGN

-1676 RLPNVPPGPR
+1676 KLTTVPSGPW
-1686 RHASVVPTSASDA
+1686 RHASVAPTSDA

-1710 AMSDG
+1710 TIS